1 MARRSW
7 RVYLP
12 YVAALVS
19 LGRAQ
24 LPYNPARVLRS
35 TADDD
40 ADLIY
45 FFLPSTSGSGF
56 RLVSLNV
63 STTLEASNIQY
74 TTLSPTLP
82 FLDDS
87 SDVAFTPVLDASGAI
102 RVYAGTC
109 ASGATQ
115 ASVWQFESS
124 IGAGKTGGQWQ
135 RVEVREDDGVTDK
148 TRLGPHHLASGISF
162 SSDVSDDAESDIY
175 VFGGMCPTD
184 AASTD
189 TWISAAD
196 YSETMLVLSPSSQ
209 SGNSSS
215 STVPANYDVAVV
227 TSKAAP
233 VAEAGYSLTVLR
245 PSYLKSS
252 GAPETRHQ
260 SFILLGGHTGEAFI
274 NMSQLALFSLPQETW
289 SFPVIDLPSTPSV
302 TDLAARQDP
311 PAVDSRSGH
320 TAVMTDD
327 GKRVVVLGGWVG
339 DINTPALPQVV
350 VLELGEGY
358 GGAGNWKWAIPT
370 NGDAGL
376 PDAAA
381 IYGHGSVMLPGD
393 VVMAVG
399 GYAIPNGDTPTPE
412 INSRTYFLNVTSGSW
427 ISTYKAPARVPGRGA
442 SSAQASAGLS
452 SSAKKAALG
461 LGIALGLCAIMGAIF
476 VWLWYSRRV
485 KRRREAREKE
495 LRRLGHSTQHHHPFD
510 RDSGRY
516 DVVDSEK
523 LAHDGSGRQGQ
534 YQTDNPYSWAP
545 EDPRSRARGVVG
557 RDGRGTE
564 AERTGLLVEIP
575 SPTRG
580 LRRSL
585 QTRGRGGDRLL
596 SYQLAPGREDVRRSF
611 TGDIHPID
619 ERDEFETSTQ
629 PDAVLAYP
637 SDAAEPG
644 LVSLTTAQQTTL
656 DPFRDPGPL
665 GHASADGE
673 ARHPSPARD
682 RELEIPDWA
691 AADAYMRGM
700 TGGRSPDRGSP
711 EKEYRTS
718 SNLSDRSLHSAVS
731 SHSQQ
736 YSVDRLSRT
745 MSQRSAVRLSGS
757 SIGGGGGVGGG
768 GSVAGML
775 RSSSLSSAPGQR
787 SGSVSPEHATPSGRS
802 RSLRLFARR
811 SSDGRVPSTR
821 PNSMDFTQLQIEG
834 EALLLPRPQT
844 GGSLREDGLRGK
856 SRTAGWLGSMRRAL
870 PFGAAAAAAAA
881 GGGSSSSATNDNNS
895 NSGSPEYHS
904 ASSSPIKS
912 RALDGRPDADWDDVM
927 IRRAASAGAAYWRT
941 KQGAADWGAPTLRDR
956 AGTMTGLIGNGI
968 GSGSRN
974 GKHETGS
981 AVIDDDDEWDV
992 EAAVERRVVQVMF
1005 TVPKEKLRVVNAG
1018 EEMSL
1023 LSENDNDNDNVD
1035 DGDDG
1040 VATTVAHGA
1049 ATAAAAAAAA
1059 TTATAATRARSMS
1072 ATTEAENIL
1081 VESAHLSPAAE
1092 TKGKGKHRADFDH
1105 NDNDSDD
1112 DDDDDVVWRK
1122 SSVGR

>member
-1 MARRSW
+1 MMARRSW
-7 RVYLP
+7 KEYLA
-12 YVAALVS
+12 YLAALVS

-24 LPYNPARVLRS
+24 LPYHPARVLRS

-82 FLDDS
+82 FLDND

-109 ASGATQ
+109 AAGAAQ
-115 ASVWQFESS
+115 ASVWQFASS
-124 IGAGKTGGQWQ
+124 IDAGETGGEWQ

-162 SSDVSDDAESDIY
+162 SSDVDDGAEPDIY
-175 VFGGMCPTD
+175 VFGGMCPTE

-189 TWISAAD
+189 TWVSAAD
-196 YSETMLVLSPSSQ
+196 YSETMLVLSPNPQAGDSSP
-209 SGNSSS
+209 
-215 STVPANYDVAVV
+215 STEPANYDVAVAR
-227 TSKAAP
+227 SKAAP
-233 VAEAGYSLTVLR
+233 VAEAGYSMTALR

-260 SFILLGGHTGEAFI
+260 SFVLLGGHTGEAFI

-289 SFPVIDLPSTPSV
+289 SFPAIDLPPTPSV
-302 TDLAARQDP
+302 TDLAVRQDP
-311 PAVDSRSGH
+311 SMVDSRSGH

-339 DINTPALPQVV
+339 NISTPALPQVV

-358 GGAGNWKWAIPT
+358 GGTGNWKWAIPT
-370 NGDAGL
+370 TGDTGL

-399 GYAIPNGDTPTPE
+399 GYAIPNGDTPAPE

-427 ISTYKAPARVPGRGA
+427 TSTYEAPARVPGRGA
-442 SSAQASAGLS
+442 SSAQASGGPS

-495 LRRLGHSTQHHHPFD
+495 LQQLGHTAQHHHPFD
-510 RDSGRY
+510 RESGRY
-516 DVVDSEK
+516 DVVESEK
-523 LAHDGSGRQGQ
+523 MAYGGSGRQGQ

-545 EDPRSRARGVVG
+545 EDPRGRGG
-557 RDGRGTE
+557 GTE

-619 ERDEFETSTQ
+619 ERDELEASVQ
-629 PDAVLAYP
+629 PDAELAT

-644 LVSLTTAQQTTL
+644 LVSLTPAQAL

-665 GHASADGE
+665 GRASADGD
-673 ARHPSPARD
+673 ARNTSPARD
-682 RELEIPDWA
+682 RELEVQEWTRDWA
-691 AADAYMRGM
+691 GADAYMRGM
-700 TGGRSPDRGSP
+700 TGGRSPDRSSP
-711 EKEYRTS
+711 EKEPRTS
-718 SNLSDRSLHSAVS
+718 SNLSERSLHSAVS

-736 YSVDRLSRT
+736 YSVERLSRT
-745 MSQRSAVRLSGS
+745 ISQRSAARLSG
-757 SIGGGGGVGGG
+757 GGDGG
-768 GSVAGML
+768 VAGML
-775 RSSSLSSAPGQR
+775 RSSSLSSALGQR
-787 SGSVSPEHATPSGRS
+787 SGSVSPEHAAPSGRS
-802 RSLRLFARR
+802 RSLRLFGRR

-834 EALLLPRPQT
+834 EALLPRPPQM
-844 GGSLREDGLRGK
+844 GGSLREDGMRGK
-856 SRTAGWLGSMRRAL
+856 SRTAGWLGSVRRAL
-870 PFGAAAAAAAA
+870 PFGVA
-881 GGGSSSSATNDNNS
+881 GSSASNDGDQKNANHSSSS
-895 NSGSPEYHS
+895 SPEYQS

-912 RALDGRPDADWDDVM
+912 RLHDGRPDADWDDVVL
-927 IRRAASAGAAYWRT
+927 RRAASAGAAYWRT
-941 KQGAADWGAPTLRDR
+941 KQGAADWDAPTLRDR
-956 AGTMTGLIGNGI
+956 AGTMTGPSGSGN
-968 GSGSRN
+968 GSGS
-974 GKHETGS
+974 GKHDTSS
-981 AVIDDDDEWDV
+981 AIDDDDEWDV

-1005 TVPKEKLRVVNAG
+1005 TVPKERLRVVNAG

-1023 LSENDNDNDNVD
+1023 LSENDNDDDDGAGVGIGVAGAGPATVPAAGATTVAAGAGARPTAHASSTSTTMKTKDVLVESADLKPAADAKGKGKRRADVD
-1035 DGDDG
+1035 DGDDIVVGHKSG
-1040 VATTVAHGA
+1040 VGH
-1049 ATAAAAAAAA
+1049 
-1059 TTATAATRARSMS
+1059 
-1072 ATTEAENIL
+1072 
-1081 VESAHLSPAAE
+1081 
-1092 TKGKGKHRADFDH
+1092 
-1105 NDNDSDD
+1105 
-1112 DDDDDVVWRK
+1112 
-1122 SSVGR
+1122 